1 MKVGALS
8 SYYSSLWGYRDS
20 GVLHLQEPNSYHI
33 KNKTKPFTFKVT
45 PLADEYSL
53 ELGFYFSFQ
62 SGTFFFM
69 SEKDLDQQAP
79 I

>member
-1 MKVGALS
+1 MLYLHTIQAFEVTETVASCIYRNQTALT
-8 SYYSSLWGYRDS
+8 L
-20 GVLHLQEPNSYHI
+20 
-33 KNKTKPFTFKVT
+33 KTKQSPSFFTFKVT

-62 SGTFFFM
+62 SGNFFFM